1 MPIVAE
7 TREPTGHVATEHIA
21 VETEASMPMDD
32 IVAELASQ
40 QTDDAQAITSAARII
55 REGKQAEIRKLCKPW
70 GVQLREKK
78 ASGKYGNRPD
88 DILKNELKIVLT
100 KRTIQLKSESH
111 SSSSQLGLDSI
122 ANSSDA
128 GIAPCSAHQAK
139 STVNLPDGRAMLNF
153 TRASTPTEA

>member
-78 ASGKYGNRPD
+78 ASGKYV
-88 DILKNELKIVLT
+88 VLSCVVPSNS
-100 KRTIQLKSESH
+100 RCPI
-111 SSSSQLGLDSI
+111 SSKHASK
-122 ANSSDA
+122 
-128 GIAPCSAHQAK
+128 QA
-139 STVNLPDGRAMLNF
+139 A
-153 TRASTPTEA
+153 A